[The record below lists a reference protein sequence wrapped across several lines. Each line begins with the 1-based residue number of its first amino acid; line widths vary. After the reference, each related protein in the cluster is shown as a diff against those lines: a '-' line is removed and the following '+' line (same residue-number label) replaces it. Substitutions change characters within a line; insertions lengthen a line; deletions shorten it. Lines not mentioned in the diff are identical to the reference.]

1 MEKPT
6 KKYETLIMTAYQQF
20 ALHGYEKT
28 TIDDILK
35 ASSISKGLFYHHF
48 ANKNELFVSLYTQAA
63 KEIMEKTLAIFEE
76 ENMDLISFA
85 KKYMQMQF
93 SLSKKTPYLFAFLK
107 RAEGEKIKEI
117 QEVMEHVLSQ
127 RHKWM
132 SERLDWQCLQKG
144 VTKDQAISLLTWV
157 AEGFTNELLEKGE
170 MFTEENYLSCCAYLD
185 MITGSILE
193 KGEEQL

>member
-35 ASSISKGLFYHHF
+35 VSGISKGLFYHHF

-63 KEIMEKTLAIFEE
+63 KEITEKTLEIFES
-76 ENMDLISFA
+76 ENMDLTSFA

-93 SLSKKTPYLFAFLK
+93 SLSKKTPYLFTFLK
-107 RAEGEKIKEI
+107 RAESEKIGDI
-117 QEVMEHVLSQ
+117 QEILKHVLVH
-127 RHKWM
+127 RHRLIM
-132 SERLDWQCLQKG
+132 ERLDWHCLQKG
-144 VTKDQAISLLTWV
+144 VTKEQAISLVTWV
-157 AEGFTNELLEKGE
+157 AEGFTNEVLEKRG
-170 MFTEENYLSCCAYLD
+170 FFAEEDYPTFCAYLD
-185 MITGSILE
+185 IMSESILE
-193 KGEEQL
+193 KRGE

>member
-35 ASSISKGLFYHHF
+35 ASGISKGLFYHHF

-63 KEIMEKTLAIFEE
+63 REITEKTLEIFAA

-85 KKYMQMQF
+85 KKYMRMQF
-93 SLSKKTPYLFAFLK
+93 SLSQKIPYLFTFLK
-107 RAEGEKIKEI
+107 RAEGEKIEEI
-117 QEVMEHVLSQ
+117 QEVMEDVLYQ
-127 RHKWM
+127 RHQWIW
-132 SERLDWQCLQKG
+132 ERLDWHCLRKELA
-144 VTKDQAISLLTWV
+144 KEQAISLVTWI
-157 AEGFTNELLEKGE
+157 AEGFTNELLEKGAH
-170 MFTEENYLSCCAYLD
+170 FTEENYEIFCIYLD
-185 MITGSILE
+185 VMAESILAK
-193 KGEEQL
+193 KGE